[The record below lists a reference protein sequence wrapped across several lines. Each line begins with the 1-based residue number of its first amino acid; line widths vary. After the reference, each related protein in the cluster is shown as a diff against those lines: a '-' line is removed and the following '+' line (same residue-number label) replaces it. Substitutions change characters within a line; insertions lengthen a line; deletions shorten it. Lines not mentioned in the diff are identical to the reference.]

1 VKIDEIRIM
10 GVEFGGESE
19 EELKTLF
26 SISRE
31 FL

>member
-19 EELKTLF
+19 EELENSPF
-26 SISRE
+26 
-31 FL
+31 FHF

>member
-1 VKIDEIRIM
+1 MRLGLW